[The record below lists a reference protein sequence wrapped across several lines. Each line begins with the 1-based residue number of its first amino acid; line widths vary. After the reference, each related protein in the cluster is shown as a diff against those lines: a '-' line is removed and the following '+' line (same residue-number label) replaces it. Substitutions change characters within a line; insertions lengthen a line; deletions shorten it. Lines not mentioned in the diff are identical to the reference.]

1 MKTAV
6 IKTFI
11 LLIVLLT
18 AAAFPYRAYA
28 EESVIIDGYSADI
41 PPELEK
47 SLSDAG
53 ITPQSI
59 DSEALSVDKVISNV
73 TGMLWESIKS
83 PLKLLISLI
92 SVTLLCSIAN
102 VFADNTSGN
111 LKTVFSLVSVLACST
126 ITVSAAS
133 DSLTAASKTL
143 ESGSVFL
150 ASFIPAFAGILATS
164 GHVSSAAMFNTV
176 VMGGAQGYMQLASK
190 ILMPVSMSILGI
202 SLAGSVCGEL
212 KLETLAQAVKK
223 TVIWIL
229 GLIMTVFVALLAM
242 QSFIT
247 VPSDNVGIKA
257 ARFTVSNGVPFIGGA
272 VSDSLSVMYGG
283 IGIIRN
289 NFGVFGII
297 TGGVLILPSII
308 SVLCYKLAFSLAAS
322 FSDLF
327 GISQLTGLM
336 KCAEGV
342 SSIITAMLVSF
353 LLMAVISISL
363 MIFYGRRCGMTEIK
377 QAALCICI
385 LGAATGLLRMLIPS
399 EKYKTRITF
408 LIACIFSLCLINAVK
423 GIIPSVSIDTQAINV
438 PQVDFSEKLSE
449 QARVTAARAV
459 REKIEQ
465 LLCNNGF
472 DYDKVYVIAH
482 IDGAFCISI
491 TEVELVFNA
500 DADEAYI
507 SDAVALVQAAS
518 GDEITVRYSKSR

>member
-1 MKTAV
+1 
-6 IKTFI
+6 
-11 LLIVLLT
+11 
-18 AAAFPYRAYA
+18 
-28 EESVIIDGYSADI
+28 
-41 PPELEK
+41 
-47 SLSDAG
+47 
-53 ITPQSI
+53 
-59 DSEALSVDKVISNV
+59 
-73 TGMLWESIKS
+73 
-83 PLKLLISLI
+83 
-92 SVTLLCSIAN
+92 
-102 VFADNTSGN
+102 
-111 LKTVFSLVSVLACST
+111 
-126 ITVSAAS
+126 
-133 DSLTAASKTL
+133 
-143 ESGSVFL
+143 
-150 ASFIPAFAGILATS
+150 
-164 GHVSSAAMFNTV
+164 MFNTV

-336 KCAEGV
+336 KCAEVV

-363 MIFYGRRCGMTEIK
+363 MIFMAG
-377 QAALCICI
+377 
-385 LGAATGLLRMLIPS
+385 GA
-399 EKYKTRITF
+399 
-408 LIACIFSLCLINAVK
+408 V
-423 GIIPSVSIDTQAINV
+423 
-438 PQVDFSEKLSE
+438 
-449 QARVTAARAV
+449 
-459 REKIEQ
+459 
-465 LLCNNGF
+465 
-472 DYDKVYVIAH
+472 
-482 IDGAFCISI
+482 
-491 TEVELVFNA
+491 
-500 DADEAYI
+500 
-507 SDAVALVQAAS
+507 
-518 GDEITVRYSKSR
+518 

>member
-223 TVIWIL
+223 TVIWL
-229 GLIMTVFVALLAM
+229 SLI
-242 QSFIT
+242 
-247 VPSDNVGIKA
+247 
-257 ARFTVSNGVPFIGGA
+257 
-272 VSDSLSVMYGG
+272 
-283 IGIIRN
+283 
-289 NFGVFGII
+289 
-297 TGGVLILPSII
+297 
-308 SVLCYKLAFSLAAS
+308 
-322 FSDLF
+322 
-327 GISQLTGLM
+327 
-336 KCAEGV
+336 
-342 SSIITAMLVSF
+342 
-353 LLMAVISISL
+353 
-363 MIFYGRRCGMTEIK
+363 
-377 QAALCICI
+377 
-385 LGAATGLLRMLIPS
+385 
-399 EKYKTRITF
+399 
-408 LIACIFSLCLINAVK
+408 
-423 GIIPSVSIDTQAINV
+423 
-438 PQVDFSEKLSE
+438 
-449 QARVTAARAV
+449 
-459 REKIEQ
+459 
-465 LLCNNGF
+465 
-472 DYDKVYVIAH
+472 H
-482 IDGAFCISI
+482 I
-491 TEVELVFNA
+491 
-500 DADEAYI
+500 
-507 SDAVALVQAAS
+507 
-518 GDEITVRYSKSR
+518 

>member
-28 EESVIIDGYSADI
+28 EESVIIDEYSADI

-126 ITVSAAS
+126 ITVSAAT

-363 MIFYGRRCGMTEIK
+363 MIFMAG
-377 QAALCICI
+377 
-385 LGAATGLLRMLIPS
+385 GA
-399 EKYKTRITF
+399 
-408 LIACIFSLCLINAVK
+408 V
-423 GIIPSVSIDTQAINV
+423 
-438 PQVDFSEKLSE
+438 
-449 QARVTAARAV
+449 
-459 REKIEQ
+459 
-465 LLCNNGF
+465 
-472 DYDKVYVIAH
+472 
-482 IDGAFCISI
+482 
-491 TEVELVFNA
+491 
-500 DADEAYI
+500 
-507 SDAVALVQAAS
+507 
-518 GDEITVRYSKSR
+518 